1 MKFLFRKPTLP
12 CVGIAGGNAFA
23 VTKVSDFARV
33 IKTDLTKAAHFY
45 DGRGTRYEY
54 LPDLKMVVP
63 KFPRSVFT
71 KKQIIDAVFGC
82 RNMADTDDRIK
93 TKNLSN
99 TRLDQLI
106 LELCVAIQG
115 GSLARK

>member
-1 MKFLFRKPTLP
+1 MKFVIRKPSLP

-23 VTKVSDFARV
+23 VTKVNDFARV
-33 IKTDLTKAAHFY
+33 IKTDLTKASHFY
-45 DGRGTRYEY
+45 DGHGTRYEY
-54 LPDLKMVVP
+54 LPDLEMVVP
-63 KFPRSVFT
+63 KFPRRGFT

-82 RNMADTDDRIK
+82 SNMADTEDRIK

-99 TRLDQLI
+99 IRLDQLI

-115 GSLARK
+115 GSLTRK